1 MMKTKMK
8 SALMAFLTVAMIAC
22 IALGYAL
29 TTNAAFFAKAA
40 EQQKAEQNV
49 ATNVTVSAEAPA
61 DVTLTGYAAGQY
73 YLTVSV
79 KNEDLPDTF
88 YSEFAVTVNKGAD
101 DAEDYYLTYNSD
113 TKVAAGVIK
122 TTTDNAEIELSVT
135 TSTVLTVDVAID
147 NLFIGP
153 AIENSLGVVEISQT
167 PLTIQLKDVVSGTYD
182 INVELAEVRTT
193 ANTLTIRSYD
203 AEGNV
208 VGDMVYPSEDP
219 VRNTDNDNIIYYP
232 FTDVE
237 LEAGGYITITSDE
250 ALDVT
255 VTIQNAAPPA
265 LPWGT
270 GIQLAPWELVTYS
283 YVAPTSGDYA
293 ITYTAPADADVSI
306 TFKTAAASYDGLL
319 VQGSNYPLP
328 MTGGTTYYFDI
339 VLAADNNAT
348 VTFNIQPWVA
358 PTIEAEQFY
367 YLPVSNGEDEQIF
380 ELSLDAGTYVLSLTD
395 VPMEYVWNE
404 ITITAFIGDEIV
416 VDLTA
421 SNNFMATV
429 TITNEK
435 TLSLLTGA
443 ETSTTVGVT
452 FSAPEVRNEITA
464 GTSTTVTIPAKG
476 EYDDYGT
483 VTYYLTNPV
492 EGGFYTLTLSDV
504 SAPDVVSV
512 VTSEGVAPFINVG
525 GVVGGFRVNYVN
537 DFALIFRNSG
547 TTAVTLTAL
556 VNNVAGDNAIAL
568 KTATTITLQAN
579 SSAAKYLEGLAQGN
593 YNLAFSA
600 AAGVS
605 VYEDGVKLN
614 VAENS
619 AVITVDYLQAYNG
632 IVSLVFVNDTAEAV
646 TFTVTVTPQNEMTL
660 DTPVTITA
668 HGYNTVVSYY
678 IDISNGNYAMALK
691 VPEGLSV
698 NVVLGGYEVVSYGN
712 VAGVVTIDVAHEE
725 GDESINPVQ
734 GYLSVV
740 FYCYGNDEVDYT
752 LSAVLYSM
760 TGEMTV
766 NEEQTVSLDASKF
779 GATYSIALT
788 AGEYSVNLY
797 EGVTVAVNGVPVGA
811 DGKFL
816 ITDYSATAYITFIN
830 TTNAAVSDYTAK
842 VTEVNSHVVELKET
856 KTVTLV
862 PYEEGIYYIA
872 NLTAGASYNITLIG
886 ENLANVYIYINGMQ
900 VTFDENGVGTFT
912 ASDVTA
918 QNIAFYYYGE
928 AENVTFTFTVTAA
941 TAE

>member
-167 PLTIQLKDVVSGTYD
+167 PLTIQLKDIQSGNYDVVL
-182 INVELAEVRTT
+182 ELAVERIEETPI
-193 ANTLTIRSYD
+193 TIVAYD
-203 AEGNV
+203 AEGKTTS
-208 VGDMVYPSEDP
+208 YTRSRLEI
-219 VRNTDNDNIIYYP
+219 NTDSNEIISYV
-232 FTDVE
+232 FTEVE
-237 LEAGGYITITSDE
+237 LVDGEYFTITSGE

-270 GIQLAPWELVTYS
+270 GIQLTPWELVTYS

-306 TFKTAAASYDGLL
+306 TFKTDAASYDGLL

-348 VTFNIQPWVA
+348 VTFNIQPWVT
-358 PTIEAEQFY
+358 PTIGVGEVY
-367 YLPVSNGEDEQIF
+367 YLPATTDGSQEASPLNME
-380 ELSLDAGTYVLSLTD
+380 AGTYTLTLTD
-395 VPMEYVWNE
+395 IPADVIWNE
-404 ITITAFIGDEIV
+404 YTIIANIDYVEYTL
-416 VDLTA
+416 DLA
-421 SNNFMATV
+421 NNF
-429 TITNEK
+429 ITNVVVAEG
-435 TLSLLTGA
+435 SEIYLT
-443 ETSTTVGVT
+443 TSSPVDITVGVT
-452 FSAPEVRNEITA
+452 FSIPEVRHEITA

-504 SAPDVVSV
+504 SAADVVSV

-525 GVVGGFRVNYVN
+525 GVVGGFRVNYAD

-547 TTAVTLTAL
+547 TTDVTLTAL

-788 AGEYSVNLY
+788 AGEYSVNLH

-830 TTNAAVSDYTAK
+830 TTNAAVSDYTAT
-842 VTEVNSHVVELKET
+842 VMLEQTHIATLGHGME
-856 KTVTLV
+856 VTLV

-872 NLTAGASYNITLIG
+872 NLTAGASYNITLTG

>member
-167 PLTIQLKDVVSGTYD
+167 PLTIQLKDIQSGNYDVVL
-182 INVELAEVRTT
+182 ELAVERIEETPI
-193 ANTLTIRSYD
+193 TIVAYD
-203 AEGNV
+203 AEGKTTS
-208 VGDMVYPSEDP
+208 YTRSRLEI
-219 VRNTDNDNIIYYP
+219 NTDSNEIISYV
-232 FTDVE
+232 FTEVE
-237 LEAGGYITITSDE
+237 LVDGEYFTITSGE

-270 GIQLAPWELVTYS
+270 GIQLTPWELVTYS

-306 TFKTAAASYDGLL
+306 TFKTDAASYDGLL
-319 VQGSNYPLP
+319 VQGSNYPLT
-328 MTGGTTYYFDI
+328 MREGTTYYFDI
-339 VLAADNNAT
+339 VLIADNNAT
-348 VTFNIQPWVA
+348 VTFNIQPWVT
-358 PTIEAEQFY
+358 PTIGVGEVY
-367 YLPVSNGEDEQIF
+367 YLPATTDGSQEASPLNME
-380 ELSLDAGTYVLSLTD
+380 AGTYTLTLTD
-395 VPMEYVWNE
+395 IPADVIWNE
-404 ITITAFIGDEIV
+404 YTIIANIDYVEYTL
-416 VDLTA
+416 DLA
-421 SNNFMATV
+421 NNF
-429 TITNEK
+429 ITNVVVAEG
-435 TLSLLTGA
+435 SEIYLT
-443 ETSTTVGVT
+443 TSSPVDITVGVT
-452 FSAPEVRNEITA
+452 FSTPEVRHEITA

-504 SAPDVVSV
+504 SVPDVVSV

-788 AGEYSVNLY
+788 AGEYSVNLH

-830 TTNAAVSDYTAK
+830 TTNAAVSDYTAT
-842 VTEVNSHVVELKET
+842 VMLEQTHIATLGHGME
-856 KTVTLV
+856 VTLV

-872 NLTAGASYNITLIG
+872 NLTAGASYNITLTG

>member
-167 PLTIQLKDVVSGTYD
+167 PLTIQLKDIQSGNYDVVL
-182 INVELAEVRTT
+182 ELAVERIEETPI
-193 ANTLTIRSYD
+193 TIVAYD
-203 AEGNV
+203 AEGKTTS
-208 VGDMVYPSEDP
+208 YTRSRLEI
-219 VRNTDNDNIIYYP
+219 NTDSNEIISYV
-232 FTDVE
+232 FTEVE
-237 LEAGGYITITSDE
+237 LVDGEYFTITSGE

-270 GIQLAPWELVTYS
+270 GIQLTPWELVTYS

-306 TFKTAAASYDGLL
+306 TFKTDAASYDGLL
-319 VQGSNYPLP
+319 VQGSNYPLT
-328 MTGGTTYYFDI
+328 MREGTTYYFDI
-339 VLAADNNAT
+339 VLIADNNAT

-367 YLPVSNGEDEQIF
+367 YLPVASGQSEATVVDLAIP
-380 ELSLDAGTYVLSLTD
+380 AGTYTLTLTD
-395 VPMEYVWNE
+395 IPSAVIWNE
-404 ITITAFIGDEIV
+404 GNITAFVGTQEV
-416 VDLTA
+416 VLNLENNFA
-421 SNNFMATV
+421 SNV
-429 TITNEK
+429 TITEND
-435 TLSLLTGA
+435 TFMFLT
-443 ETSTTVGVT
+443 TNYTDDITVGVT
-452 FSAPEVRNEITA
+452 FSTPEVRHEITA

-504 SAPDVVSV
+504 SVPDVVSV

-525 GVVGGFRVNYVN
+525 GVVGGFRVNYAD

-788 AGEYSVNLY
+788 AGEYSVNLH

-816 ITDYSATAYITFIN
+816 ITDYSSTAYITFIN
-830 TTNAAVSDYTAK
+830 TTNAAVSDYTAT
-842 VTEVNSHVVELKET
+842 VMLEQTHIATLGHGME
-856 KTVTLV
+856 VTLV

-872 NLTAGASYNITLIG
+872 NLTAGASYNITLTG

-928 AENVTFTFTVTAA
+928 AESVTFTFTVTAA